1 MLRVARII
9 TVIVLGALTGCRAAP
24 PATVVDTG
32 DQHAETFD
40 SRKPKSPR
48 PGHPVRTVGFQQPP
62 APTAA
67 GSTRVPWESP
77 LTLADLEAIALGS
90 NPTLAAAA
98 ARVRAAR
105 ARQIQAGR
113 FPNPVVG
120 YHATEIGNQ
129 GTAGQQGGFISQRFI
144 TGGKLPLDQAVAGAQ
159 VDEALYGLRSQEQ
172 RVLNDVRVSY
182 YNALV
187 AQRRV
192 DSQCRPD
199 GERPAPQ
206 RHRRRRGQRTGRR
219 ADTDI

>member
-1 MLRVARII
+1 
-9 TVIVLGALTGCRAAP
+9 
-24 PATVVDTG
+24 
-32 DQHAETFD
+32 
-40 SRKPKSPR
+40 
-48 PGHPVRTVGFQQPP
+48 
-62 APTAA
+62 
-67 GSTRVPWESP
+67 
-77 LTLADLEAIALGS
+77 LGS